1 MPGKYY
7 TYNKDSLEFK
17 SEKPGL
23 RQRLWSAAMFLAFS
37 LVFAASMV
45 FCFFVFNGSPKI
57 KRLQQENAK
66 LISRYRELEH
76 IFTGI
81 DSFLTEAGITDDS
94 IYRVILETPPL
105 NPAIREGG
113 FGGTDKY
120 NPFENLQN
128 AELVISTTKKL
139 DKLTGKANIQLNSY
153 KEVFSKACEKEKMLT
168 SLPAISPIP
177 EHKIGYISDYFGYRM
192 HPIYKK
198 RLYHSG
204 VDLTAH
210 IGTEILAPGD
220 GVVEKLDYASPGY
233 GRMLVINHGFGFK
246 TLYGHISRFNVSEG
260 DTIERG
266 DTIAFVG
273 NTGTSSGP
281 HLHYEIIKNNRKIN
295 PFIYFTVDMDPEEYN
310 QIVRQ

>member
-17 SEKPGL
+17 PEKPGL
-23 RQRLWSAAMFLAFS
+23 KQRLWSVAMFLSFS
-37 LVFAASMV
+37 LVFTVIMV
-45 FCFFVFNGSPKI
+45 FCIFIFNGSPKLEQ
-57 KRLQQENAK
+57 LQQENAA
-66 LISRYRELEH
+66 LISRYRELEY

-81 DSFLTEAGITDDS
+81 DSFLTETSITDDS

-105 NPAIREGG
+105 DPAIREGG

-120 NPFENLQN
+120 NRFKNLQN
-128 AELVISTTKKL
+128 AERILSATKKL

-210 IGTEILAPGD
+210 IGTEIYAPGN
-220 GVVEKLDYASPGY
+220 GVVEELDSASPGY
-233 GRMLVINHGFGFK
+233 GKSLVINHGFGFK
-246 TLYGHISRFNVSEG
+246 TLYGHISRFNVSKG
-260 DTIERG
+260 DTIKRG

-281 HLHYEIIKNNRKIN
+281 HLHYEIIKNDRRIN
-295 PFIYFTVDMDPEEYN
+295 PFLYFTVDMDPGEYDL
-310 QIVRQ
+310 IVRH